1 MFELAAASY
10 QTSNYYVAA
19 CVNSVEIMLRCCI
32 EVAMSITAAAHEIV
46 RMKAIIML
54 KSVSFLLTRHE
65 IFELN
70 T

>member
-1 MFELAAASY
+1 
-10 QTSNYYVAA
+10 
-19 CVNSVEIMLRCCI
+19 MLRSFI
-32 EVAMSITAAAHEIV
+32 KVALSITAAAHEIV

-70 T
+70 I